1 MKQGMFSYVVDQIS
15 ESCKTNNS
23 NERYE
28 FHELVDL
35 RKTVASEGHGC
46 PECLLLCHDK
56 QLILLAEN

>member
-1 MKQGMFSYVVDQIS
+1 VKQGMLSYVVDQIS

-56 QLILLAEN
+56 HI